1 MILPQLGI
9 PDFADSQG
17 HALPLPEKWM
27 GGRMGEVWD
36 GRRGERGNWDKRFF
50 FFLFRSTKEKEQE
63 KVPIKHSKELRSG
76 AECQLSWAS
85 RRDSGNTTL
94 KLS

>member
-1 MILPQLGI
+1 M
-9 PDFADSQG
+9 
-17 HALPLPEKWM
+17 E
-27 GGRMGEVWD
+27 E
-36 GRRGERGNWDKRFF
+36 GERGETGIRGFF

-85 RRDSGNTTL
+85 MRDSGNTTL